1 MHAMTPPSPHLL
13 ACLLLTLLLAAAL
26 SPPPAAT
33 AYCISKKDAAH
44 SSKPGSPGAKP
55 KPKPKPTPAPAPPKP
70 AAIPLP
76 LGADIVRSLC
86 LKTDYPDLCMS
97 SISKQPPPPLAA
109 GKRLEAA
116 GVLRL
121 AMGAVRSKAAEAKA
135 KAAALA
141 NDPKTQPLARGP
153 LHDCVESYDDIA
165 YSLDQA
171 DKAIA
176 AGDRDTTGTML
187 DTVRTDVDTC
197 DQGFEDRQELTPVMA
212 AYDAELAKLAS
223 NCLAIAT
230 AAGLR

>member
-1 MHAMTPPSPHLL
+1 MTPPSPPLL
-13 ACLLLTLLLAAAL
+13 ACLLTLLLAAAL
-26 SPPPAAT
+26 APPPPPASAH
-33 AYCISKKDAAH
+33 CVSKKDGAH
-44 SSKPGSPGAKP
+44 SSKTGSPSSAKP
-55 KPKPKPTPAPAPPKP
+55 KPAPAKPTPAPPKKPP
-70 AAIPLP
+70 AIPLP
-76 LGADIVRSLC
+76 PGADIVRSLC

-97 SISKQPPPPLAA
+97 SISKQPPPLAG
-109 GKRLEAA
+109 GKRLDAA

-141 NDPKTQPLARGP
+141 ADPKTQPLARGP

-171 DKAIA
+171 DKALA

-197 DQGFEDRQELTPVMA
+197 DQGFEERAELTPVMA
-212 AYDAELAKLAS
+212 KYDAELAELAS

>member
-1 MHAMTPPSPHLL
+1 MHHAMTTPPSPLL
-13 ACLLLTLLLAAAL
+13 AFLLTLLLAAAL

-44 SSKPGSPGAKP
+44 SSNPGAP
-55 KPKPKPTPAPAPPKP
+55 GAKPKPTPAPAPPKP
-70 AAIPLP
+70 PAMPLP
-76 LGADIVRSLC
+76 PGADIVRSLC

-121 AMGAVRSKAAEAKA
+121 AMGAVRVKAAEAKA

-165 YSLDQA
+165 YNLDQA

-212 AYDAELAKLAS
+212 TYDAELAKLAS